1 MEEQVKLVP
10 INGVWS
16 CVPFCLGSNAWK
28 DVQFTLFWKI
38 SLKERNTLSEY
49 LTRSYSPRWQRR
61 SYEYEGGG
69 GGGGAGDFRHRMA
82 SSTNM
87 TDHATLSAAAA
98 GRSRWVKECLF
109 RSLMACSSARTKMN
123 TKMLESRLETLQ
135 WGRNIVLIWGITK
148 PFQKMKFLALYSKCM
163 EL

>member
-1 MEEQVKLVP
+1 MRNL
-10 INGVWS
+10 
-16 CVPFCLGSNAWK
+16 PFSEKYRWKRKTLG
-28 DVQFTLFWKI
+28 
-38 SLKERNTLSEY
+38 EY

-61 SYEYEGGG
+61 SYEYEGGGG

-109 RSLMACSSARTKMN
+109 RSLMACSSAKTKMT

-135 WGRNIVLIWGITK
+135 WGRNVSSFYLRYHQTLPENEVPCYTCK
-148 PFQKMKFLALYSKCM
+148 EFRALKANVISKVPHSVNI
-163 EL
+163 EQGTSFSGRV